1 MKLIIFYLLY
11 PLLKGISLLPYK
23 ILYFLSDILKF
34 LFFNVIKY
42 RLKVVKKNI
51 AIAFPKLSIKKQK
64 EIISNFYKHLTDVF
78 IEMIKSI
85 SLSKNQAVKR
95 YKFKNLHILREHKK
109 NNRSIIL
116 LLGHYSSWE
125 GMLTIGNHLDFPSYA
140 IYTPLTN
147 KYFNKLIFK
156 SRQRHNS
163 TAIDRYKII
172 KVIKQNL
179 NLNKIGIYG
188 FAMDQ
193 SPNPRKTTY
202 WRSFMGKDTPVF
214 NGAEII
220 SKKYDL
226 PVVYASISRKNRGY
240 YEIIIQKLTD
250 NPKQTK
256 KNYITDKF
264 FEILENQIK
273 TDPSQYLW
281 THNRYKYSDLN

>member
-1 MKLIIFYLLY
+1 
-11 PLLKGISLLPYK
+11 
-23 ILYFLSDILKF
+23 
-34 LFFNVIKY
+34 
-42 RLKVVKKNI
+42 
-51 AIAFPKLSIKKQK
+51 
-64 EIISNFYKHLTDVF
+64 
-78 IEMIKSI
+78 
-85 SLSKNQAVKR
+85 
-95 YKFKNLHILREHKK
+95 
-109 NNRSIIL
+109 
-116 LLGHYSSWE
+116 
-125 GMLTIGNHLDFPSYA
+125 
-140 IYTPLTN
+140 
-147 KYFNKLIFK
+147 
-156 SRQRHNS
+156 
-163 TAIDRYKII
+163 
-172 KVIKQNL
+172 
-179 NLNKIGIYG
+179 
-188 FAMDQ
+188 MDQ

-202 WRSFMGKDTPVF
+202 WRSFMGKVTPVF

>member
-11 PLLKGISLLPYK
+11 PLLKGISLLPHK

-34 LFFNVIKY
+34 LFHNVIKY

-51 AIAFPKLSIKKQK
+51 AIAFPELSIKKQK
-64 EIISNFYKHLTDVF
+64 EIISSFYKHLTDIF

-85 SLSKNQAVKR
+85 SLTKKQAVKR
-95 YKFKNLHILREHKK
+95 YSFKNLDLLRTHKK
-109 NNRSIIL
+109 NNKSIIL

-163 TAIDRYKII
+163 TAIDRYQII

-179 NLNKIGIYG
+179 NSNKIGIYG

-226 PVVYASISRKNRGY
+226 PVVYASISRKKRGY
-240 YEIIIQKLTD
+240 YEIIIQNLTD
-250 NPKQTK
+250 NPKQTE

-264 FEILENQIK
+264 FDILENQIK
-273 TDPSQYLW
+273 SDPSQYLW
-281 THNRYKYSDLN
+281 SHNRYKYSDLN